1 MNIGEICGPG
11 ALNVKDE
18 NNGTAAWVDNQG
30 YKHIYT
36 DFINRNKSCPAIA
49 KSINGVQFNAMPQ
62 GANYGPNDK
71 CELSDLDSPT
81 YDKLVVLNGK
91 LMQKVLDMKLEVN
104 KLATE
109 DVNLDKGIK
118 KQKTTLM
125 TTYNE
130 LSKMKKKLKKLNTAI
145 QSYKA
150 EVEDQNL
157 SVPSIQMH
165 HLIWV
170 IMGGA
175 FVATAIYNS

>member
-1 MNIGEICGPG
+1 MLC
-11 ALNVKDE
+11 
-18 NNGTAAWVDNQG
+18 
-30 YKHIYT
+30 H
-36 DFINRNKSCPAIA
+36 
-49 KSINGVQFNAMPQ
+49 Q
-62 GANYGPNDK
+62 GANYGPNDR

-109 DVNLDKGIK
+109 DVDLDKNIK

-130 LSKMKKKLKKLNTAI
+130 LGKMKKKLKEMATSI

-157 SVPSIQMH
+157 TVPSIQMH

-175 FVATAIYNS
+175 FVATAIYNSQ